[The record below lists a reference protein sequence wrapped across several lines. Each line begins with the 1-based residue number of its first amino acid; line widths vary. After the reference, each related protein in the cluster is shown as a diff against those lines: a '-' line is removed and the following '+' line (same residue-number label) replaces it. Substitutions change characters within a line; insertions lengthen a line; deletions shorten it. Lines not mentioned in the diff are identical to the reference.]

1 MPRVANIYRCSR
13 CNKLMPNTE
22 RVPVTIELRGS
33 LKLKYK
39 IDLCTECAEKDI
51 EGKDT
56 RKLPASRARNRST

>member
-1 MPRVANIYRCSR
+1 
-13 CNKLMPNTE
+13 MPNTE